1 MTNTTDTIK
10 PEIKTEVK
18 AEVKKVEAVVPA
30 EAKVEDKGRLPEKA
44 QKKYF
49 FPRLGKIIKAISL
62 KEAISKLKE
71 VKK

>member
-1 MTNTTDTIK
+1 MTNTIK
-10 PEIKTEVK
+10 PETKEVK

-30 EAKVEDKGRLPEKA
+30 EAKEDKGRLPEKA

-49 FPRLGKIIKAISL
+49 FPSIGKIIKAISL